1 MPWEGLHHEHTN
13 STPGRAHLCDRPH
26 CHRCGGHCTA
36 SVSVNQAAAG
46 GHGDKS
52 SQVQAKKEYKQGSTH
67 DVVMAKK
74 EYKQLIT
81 PSAPGE

>member
-1 MPWEGLHHEHTN
+1 MNARTALQAARTFATGLIVTAAAV
-13 STPGRAHLCDRPH
+13 T
-26 CHRCGGHCTA
+26 CTA

-52 SQVQAKKEYKQGSTH
+52 SQVQAKKEYKQGSTP

-74 EYKQLIT
+74 EYKQLTT